1 MPSSEELTKGKK
13 DTKGSA
19 EEEDEGR
26 FVSVE
31 DLPNDPLAMPPPFW
45 RAAAAI
51 FHVVEALKAIL
62 RHLPQLTRVIARTDR
77 KLEKHYAKYPENSE
91 EHLDEFSEICDGLW
105 ELEHRIKL
113 ESERAILMSAIQA
126 EDEVNQFCVFN
137 LHKDLAETI
146 EKLSLSEKLIVAA
159 GVLGKNDVK
168 STAVYEKAKKLTVW
182 RNAFVHGHCVDR
194 PVKSLRHNHLI
205 SPAEYPGVPSA
216 VRDVT
221 ELGGAFVGISIY
233 LESIR
238 VNPYTA
244 SKSFETEEVK
254 KMLFRI
260 SQFAIVGSENIYSV
274 ARPVKKTNR
283 KRLLRSS

>member
-1 MPSSEELTKGKK
+1 
-13 DTKGSA
+13 
-19 EEEDEGR
+19 
-26 FVSVE
+26 
-31 DLPNDPLAMPPPFW
+31 
-45 RAAAAI
+45 
-51 FHVVEALKAIL
+51 
-62 RHLPQLTRVIARTDR
+62 
-77 KLEKHYAKYPENSE
+77 
-91 EHLDEFSEICDGLW
+91 LW

-233 LESIR
+233 LESIS